1 MNVKMEEKFI
11 YYNPTRDYDC
21 SSVAVSKPERYKAI
35 YGDFLLDA
43 LKGADMVNI
52 MDRHEKG
59 KSALLLNSLKT
70 ISSILLKDGDSAGIY
85 EQGILKRM
93 VQSRDVCLVIRI
105 LDKKVVG
112 LKASFGKSQRDLIKN
127 DEIIKLIQVIL
138 DVCGDLL
145 DGVTKLYIELGFIY
159 ISDVDIA
166 EEYPFVIS
174 KVNYRGTGIA
184 RLICLNPDQGL
195 YDVDSK
201 YSSVLSCREREKVRY
216 TKDWNKV
223 DGSYNEILSKLVV
236 PFKNWIVS
244 ERGLGLLQGNRF
256 ILRPTH
262 IRFGFVEEIVNS
274 IPRDM
279 RISTSNSIKSGWVH
293 FHWKK
298 GSSLDTWLVD
308 KDTSLELLRGISM
321 VEFPR
326 SFPNV
331 HSFRWDTTII
341 EDNKVNWYW
350 SKSSES
356 NAVDVWITS
365 KDILTQ

>member
-11 YYNPTRDYDC
+11 HYNPTRDYDC
-21 SSVAVSKPERYKAI
+21 SSGAISRPKRYKTI
-35 YGDFLLDA
+35 YGDFLTDV
-43 LKGADMVNI
+43 LKDADMINI
-52 MDRHEKG
+52 IDRQEKD
-59 KSALLLNSLKT
+59 KNALLLNSLKT
-70 ISSILLKDGDSAGIY
+70 ISSILLKNGNSAGIY

-93 VQSRDVCLVIRI
+93 IISKDACIVIRI

-112 LKASFGKSQRDLIKN
+112 LKAFFGKSQRDLIKN
-127 DEIIKLIQVIL
+127 EEIIKLIQVIL

-145 DGVTKLYIELGFIY
+145 EGVTKLYIELGFIY
-159 ISDVDIA
+159 ISDIDIA

-174 KVNYRGTGIA
+174 KVNYKGTGIA

-195 YDVDSK
+195 YDVNSK

-216 TKDWNKV
+216 TKDWNKF
-223 DGSYNEILSKLVV
+223 DGSYNETLSKLVV

-244 ERGLGLLQGNRF
+244 ESDLGLLQGNRF

-262 IRFGFVEEIVNS
+262 IWYGFEEEIVNS

-279 RISTSNSIKSGWVH
+279 IISTSNSVKSGWVH
-293 FHWKK
+293 FHWRK
-298 GSSLDTWLVD
+298 GSSLDIWLID
-308 KDTSLELLRGISM
+308 KAVSPELLRGIST

-331 HSFRWDTTII
+331 HSFRWDTTIVK
-341 EDNKVNWYW
+341 DNKVNWYW

-356 NAVDVWITS
+356 NAVDIWITS